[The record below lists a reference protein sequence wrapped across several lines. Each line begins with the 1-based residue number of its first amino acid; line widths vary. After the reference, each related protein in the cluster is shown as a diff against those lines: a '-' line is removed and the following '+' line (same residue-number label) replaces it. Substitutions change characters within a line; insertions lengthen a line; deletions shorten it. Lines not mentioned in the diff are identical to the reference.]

1 VEEPEDKETPLT
13 NLENVIVVP
22 ASVTGM
28 SQRGVAG
35 WALLERCRACSG
47 MAYALIQIILV
58 KRLFANAMFSPLLEG
73 PVSKDPSSRPF
84 F

>member
-1 VEEPEDKETPLT
+1 
-13 NLENVIVVP
+13 VIVVP

-28 SQRGVAG
+28 SQRGVAYMYDVQVLPAAG
-35 WALLERCRACSG
+35 WTLLERCRACSG

-58 KRLFANAMFSPLLEG
+58 KRLFANAMFSPLQEG